1 MNPSTDNLRLLQTTV
16 GDFSLEQC
24 RLKLPDRELLI
35 LHVAAMLTHSDES
48 HFMLDMANPLPYGIA
63 LWSATIAL
71 AQDIILKADEFTG
84 KEVLELGA
92 GTGLPGI
99 VAASLAAK
107 KVVQT
112 DKNNL
117 ALTLCKRNC
126 ELNHIKTIE
135 HRLADWTLWNDTYKY
150 DWILG
155 SDILYAID
163 MHSHLQQIFESN
175 LAPGGR
181 VLISDPFR
189 GGSICLLETMEERGW
204 SIEISKWTVGQETK
218 PRTIGIFE
226 LSKK

>member
-1 MNPSTDNLRLLQTTV
+1 MNSSIDNQRLLQTTV
-16 GDFSLEQC
+16 GDFPLEEC
-24 RLKLPDRELLI
+24 RLQLPDRELLI
-35 LHVAAMLTHSDES
+35 LHVAAMLSYSDES
-48 HFMLDMANPLPYGIA
+48 RYIIEMADPLPYGIA

-71 AQDIILKADEFTG
+71 GQDIILRAVEFKG
-84 KEVLELGA
+84 KHVLELGA

-99 VAASLAAK
+99 VAASLAAN

-135 HRLADWTLWNDTYKY
+135 HRLADWTKWNDTNQY

-155 SDILYAID
+155 SDILYAVD

-175 LAPGGR
+175 LTPGGR

-189 GGSICLLETMEERGW
+189 GGSIRLLETMEERGW
-204 SIEISKWTVGQETK
+204 SIKISKWTVGQETK
-218 PRTIGIFE
+218 PRIIGIFE
-226 LSKK
+226 LSK